1 MSLKSKLFGK
11 SSKSDPTR
19 RLFTTLQALGYAPG
33 HIIDIG
39 GNRGDWTRKAL
50 EAYPKANVTVFEPQK
65 SLATYHQDIA
75 ARSNVEIVYAGVG
88 DQDGEASFT
97 IHDRDDSSSFLYS
110 EEQASDKGF
119 ERETMQIH
127 ALDTFTKTCQFGA
140 PNMIKIDAEGI
151 DLQVLDGAK
160 ETLKGVDLFLIEAT
174 IANKDYP
181 NTVLEVLKKAESLGF
196 QLFDITDLN
205 RTPQRGV
212 LWLVELVFVKPGS
225 ALDRASEVY
234 A

>member
-11 SSKSDPTR
+11 KSKMDPTR
-19 RLFTTLQALGYAPG
+19 RMFSTLKALGYTPG

-50 EAYPKANVTVFEPQK
+50 EAYPSANVTVFEPQT
-65 SLATYHQDIA
+65 SLATYHTDIA
-75 ARSNVEIVYAGVG
+75 AKANVEIVYAGVG

-110 EEQASDKGF
+110 EEQATDKGF
-119 ERETMQIH
+119 ARETIQIH
-127 ALDTFTKTCQFGA
+127 TLDSFTKTAKFGA

-151 DLQVLDGAK
+151 DLQVLDGAV
-160 ETLKGVDLFLIEAT
+160 ETLKNVDVFLIEAT

-181 NTVLEVLKKAESLGF
+181 NTVLEVLKKADALGF
-196 QLFDITDLN
+196 KLFDITDLN
-205 RTPQRGV
+205 RTPERGV

-225 ALDRASEVY
+225 PLDKASEVY